1 MGSPAKK
8 APSGPYADKLWREA
22 LRRQV
27 LKRVEKQQNLD
38 RLAAVVVTAAIA
50 GDMVAA
56 KEIGDRLDG
65 RATVTV
71 ETTITERYVIRAPV
85 NPEKADDWRSAFGP
99 H

>member
-8 APSGPYADKLWREA
+8 APSGPFADKLWREA

-38 RLAAVVVTAAIA
+38 RLASVVFKKAMD

-56 KEIGDRLDG
+56 KEIGDRIDG
-65 RATVTV
+65 KVPQALQHEGADGGPITVV
-71 ETTITERYVIRAPV
+71 VR
-85 NPEKADDWRSAFGP
+85 KFADD
-99 H
+99 